1 MFLEDQP
8 NSWYFGFAGGHL
20 MYILHM
26 YTITAGLSVTK
37 TQNPIKWICLVPF
50 LVVSMTIGAR
60 LKKIYS
66 RYILQLQKEIL

>member
-37 TQNPIKWICLVPF
+37 TQNPIKWIF
-50 LVVSMTIGAR
+50 TT
-60 LKKIYS
+60 
-66 RYILQLQKEIL
+66 

>member
-37 TQNPIKWICLVPF
+37 TQNPIKWIFTTYVF
-50 LVVSMTIGAR
+50 LV
-60 LKKIYS
+60 KIV
-66 RYILQLQKEIL
+66 QLSLYTLLSALE

>member
-8 NSWYFGFAGGHL
+8 NSWYFGFSGGHL

-37 TQNPIKWICLVPF
+37 TQNPIKWIFTTYLCIFGQNSAIESLYTFKCTWVDF
-50 LVVSMTIGAR
+50 C
-60 LKKIYS
+60 K
-66 RYILQLQKEIL
+66 